1 MSLDF
6 NPSSND
12 ARSMLISRLFVLFA
26 TMVCGLFLT
35 VAAASIIGDA
45 STARLR
51 IATLFQDILLF
62 IAPAVVTALM
72 SSRMPARFLSID
84 RGFSLKALIAAVVVM
99 IVSVPLQNAI
109 IQWNASLSLPEA
121 LTGVDRWMKETEATM
136 QHHTALLLGGTTV
149 KDLIAGL
156 LIVGVFAALSEE
168 LFFRGALQRIL
179 QGSKTSAHS
188 AIWIGAVIFSA
199 FHMQFLGFVPRM
211 LLGAL
216 FGYLVW
222 WSGSLWLPVIVHALN
237 NSMVVTTQWRA
248 RCLGVESTA
257 DTFGADSPLL
267 IAASAVLTVG
277 AIILLRRVCLGQ
289 KISAASSGESE
300 RNSSSNP

>member
-6 NPSSND
+6 NPSSNE
-12 ARSMLISRLFVLFA
+12 ARSQMISRLFVLFA

-35 VAAASIIGDA
+35 VAVASIIGDA

-51 IATLFQDILLF
+51 ISTLFQDILLF

-99 IVSVPLQNAI
+99 IVSVPLQNVI
-109 IQWNASLSLPEA
+109 IQWNASLSLPDIF
-121 LTGVDRWMKETEATM
+121 TGADRWMKETEATM
-136 QHHTALLLGGTTV
+136 QRHTALLLGGTTV
-149 KDLIAGL
+149 MDLIAGV

-179 QGSKTSAHS
+179 QGQKTSAHS

-248 RCLGVESTA
+248 RCLGVENTA

-267 IAASAVLTVG
+267 IAASAVFTVG
-277 AIILLRRVCLGQ
+277 AIIMLRRVCLGQ

>member
-6 NPSSND
+6 NSSNE
-12 ARSMLISRLFVLFA
+12 ARGLMMSRLFVLFA

-35 VAAASIIGDA
+35 AAVASIIGDT

-62 IAPAVVTALM
+62 IAPAVITAMM

-99 IVSVPLQNAI
+99 IVSVPLQNVI
-109 IQWNASLSLPEA
+109 IQWNASLSLPDA
-121 LTGVDRWMKETEATM
+121 LISLDRWMKTTEATM
-136 QHHTALLLGGTTV
+136 QRHTTMLLGGTTV
-149 KDLIAGL
+149 MDLVAGL

-179 QGSKTSAHS
+179 QGSNASAHW
-188 AIWIGAVIFSA
+188 AIWIGALIFSA
-199 FHMQFLGFVPRM
+199 FHLQFLGFVPRT

-222 WSGSLWLPVIVHALN
+222 WSGSLWLPVIIHALN
-237 NSMVVTTQWRA
+237 NSMVVITQWRA
-248 RCLGVESTA
+248 RCMGVESTA
-257 DTFGADSPLL
+257 DTFGTDSPLL
-267 IAASAVLTVG
+267 IATSVVLTAV
-277 AIILLRRVCLGQ
+277 AIIILRRVCSAQ
-289 KISAASSGESE
+289 KISEASSGESE
-300 RNSSSNP
+300 RSSSSNP